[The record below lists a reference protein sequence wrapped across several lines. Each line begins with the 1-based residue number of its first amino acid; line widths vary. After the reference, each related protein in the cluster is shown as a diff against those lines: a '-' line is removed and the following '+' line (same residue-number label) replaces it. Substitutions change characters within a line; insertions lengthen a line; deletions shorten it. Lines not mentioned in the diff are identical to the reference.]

1 MRALVRFI
9 FVALI
14 CTSLGLSADAAP
26 TTKHFANRD
35 DVSQFVTQMAEQ
47 YGFNESELSA
57 LFAHTPAMPKVIALM
72 QPPVEPQARSWLAYR
87 QRFVEPKRIA
97 AGRKFMSQHSYAL
110 TQAEASY
117 GVPREIVAA
126 IIGVETLYG
135 RNTGRVNTLAALST
149 LAFDYPARADLFRH
163 ELSEFLLL
171 ARDAKRDPRS
181 YKSSY
186 AGALGLPQF
195 LPSSIRAFAVDFDS
209 DGVIDISKN
218 PSDAIGSVASFL
230 NRHGWQ
236 AGAPIALMVNAS
248 GDGLVEVLAN
258 GVTPSFLP
266 SNIEK
271 LNLLIS
277 PVGTDETNTKP
288 ETTMLQGGC
297 ANDAHCAVACDDT
310 PSFPEFPAA
319 LVDFT
324 SPNAPTEY
332 RLGYQNFYVLTR
344 YNRSRFYAAAVMDLA
359 AELKKP

>member
-1 MRALVRFI
+1 MRVLVRFI

-14 CTSLGLSADAAP
+14 CTSLSLSADAAP

-35 DVSQFVTQMAEQ
+35 DVSQFVTQMVQQ
-47 YGFNESELSA
+47 YGFTETDLLA
-57 LFAHTPAMPKVIALM
+57 LFAHTQAMPKVIALM
-72 QPPVEPQARSWLAYR
+72 QPSVEPQARSWLAYR
-87 QRFVEPKRIA
+87 RRFVEPRRIA
-97 AGRKFMSQHSYAL
+97 AGQKFMLQHGDAL
-110 TQAEASY
+110 AQAEANY

-195 LPSSIRAFAVDFDS
+195 LPSSIRSYAVDFDK
-209 DGVIDISKN
+209 DGVIDINKN
-218 PSDAIGSVASFL
+218 TKDAIGSVASFL
-230 NRHGWQ
+230 SLHGWQ
-236 AGAPIALMVNAS
+236 AGAPIALRVNAS
-248 GDGLVEVLAN
+248 GDGLIEVLAN

-266 SNIEK
+266 SDIEK

-277 PVGTDETNTKP
+277 PVGA
-288 ETTMLQGGC
+288 G
-297 ANDAHCAVACDDT
+297 DT
-310 PSFPEFPAA
+310 PSFPELPAA
-319 LVDFT
+319 LIDFT